1 MEISPIAEFRG
12 QVSGKF
18 GVPRQS
24 GLAPSLEGEVQLLPP
39 YNRAEALRGLEGF
52 DRIWLIWGFSLNR
65 GNETESPSLTVRPP
79 RLGGNNR
86 VGVFASRSPFRPNGL
101 GLSCVEI
108 QSIDTERCIIRVL
121 GADLADGTPI
131 YDIKPYL
138 PYADAYPGARAGFA
152 DSSDWKPLKVVF
164 AGQASASGNFSQ
176 NSLLSEGQTGGFPD
190 NSFPPGQTGGF
201 PGNSSQPGLTGGFP
215 DNSSQP
221 GLTGLAGLTIS
232 QLKALEE
239 ILAQDPRPQ
248 YQDDPDREYG
258 LTFAGRNIRFRVRDG
273 VLTVFEVTSA

>member
-65 GNETESPSLTVRPP
+65 GNGTESPSLTVRPP
-79 RLGGNNR
+79 RLGGNSR

-108 QSIDTERCIIRVL
+108 QSIDSERCIIRVL

-190 NSFPPGQTGGF
+190 NS
-201 PGNSSQPGLTGGFP
+201 
-215 DNSSQP
+215 SQP

-239 ILAQDPRPQ
+239 ILEQDPRPQ

>member
-65 GNETESPSLTVRPP
+65 GNGTESPSLTVRPP

-108 QSIDTERCIIRVL
+108 QSIDSERCIIRVL

-164 AGQASASGNFSQ
+164 AAQASASGNFSQ
-176 NSLLSEGQTGGFPD
+176 NSLLSEGQTD
-190 NSFPPGQTGGF
+190 GF
-201 PGNSSQPGLTGGFP
+201 PGNSSQPGPTDGFP
-215 DNSSQP
+215 DNSSQQ